1 MKQIRALEDVR
12 DTLSAE
18 EQRRINLQHDDEA
31 LEGKRGEV
39 EDLWEDNT
47 PPASPRLVEEDEP
60 YWGEHMLEREP
71 GIEMQALGGE
81 APWDST
87 GKALESLGA
96 EAEAPFGA
104 NVSRVLKVGKKFA
117 PKVVARMEQMSE
129 NAIKKLGWVSEV
141 LEDTTAF
148 VVKAGT
154 WATELGIGATIGK
167 GMQMLGVPVGGNL
180 ARLYGRE
187 CRRLD

>member
-1 MKQIRALEDVR
+1 MRQIRALEDVR

-71 GIEMQALGGE
+71 GIEMQALG
-81 APWDST
+81 
-87 GKALESLGA
+87 A

-141 LEDTTAF
+141 LEDGTTAF

-154 WATELGIGATIGK
+154 WATELGIGATIGM
-167 GMQMLGVPVGGNL
+167 GMQMLG
-180 ARLYGRE
+180 E